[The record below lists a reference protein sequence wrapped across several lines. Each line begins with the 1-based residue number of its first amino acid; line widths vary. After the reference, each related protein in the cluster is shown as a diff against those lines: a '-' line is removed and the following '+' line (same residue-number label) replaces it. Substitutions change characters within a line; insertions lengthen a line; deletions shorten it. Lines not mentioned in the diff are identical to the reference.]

1 MPDIRR
7 LIFNERIRD
16 HIGRHGV
23 TPREVLE
30 TCVAKPLIRRGRT
43 STLVVHGRTLEG
55 RYITVVLAPRQGRR
69 YYVVTAR
76 DMNRAERR
84 RYTKARR
91 R

>member
-16 HIGRHGV
+16 HIAHHGV
-23 TPREVLE
+23 IPREVYE
-30 TCVAKPLIRRGRT
+30 VCAGKPLIRRGRT
-43 STLVVHGRTLEG
+43 STLVVYGRTVDG
-55 RYITVVLAPRQGRR
+55 RYMTVVLAPRQGRR

-76 DMNRAERR
+76 DMNQAERK